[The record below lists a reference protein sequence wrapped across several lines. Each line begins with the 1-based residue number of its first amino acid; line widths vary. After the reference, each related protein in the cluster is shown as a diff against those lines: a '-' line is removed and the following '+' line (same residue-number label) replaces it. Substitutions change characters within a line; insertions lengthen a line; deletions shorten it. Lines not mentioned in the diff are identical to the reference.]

1 MHEKNSLCYFFYRE
15 GVALPIPFPMKSGV
29 TGKMYNCKI
38 LHELKQQY
46 KNKRTKTSINGLLL
60 LHDNA
65 PVHKSKLVTY
75 FFSKDGVIV
84 IPRPAYSPD
93 LLSCDIFLPKT

>member
-15 GVALPIPFPMKSGV
+15 GVALPIPFPMKSSV

-60 LHDNA
+60 LQDNA

-84 IPRPAYSPD
+84 IPRPAYSSD
-93 LLSCDIFLPKT
+93 L